1 MADRNETRPTDLG
14 AISPASN
21 GAIAM
26 KSLLMSIA
34 GVTAAVAFACAAEA
48 QGLTKIKFTTDWKI
62 QGGHAWYY
70 LAKENGY
77 FRDEGLDVT
86 IDQGEGSA
94 VAIGRVLSGAYDA
107 GFGDINAVIQNAADR
122 PGEQP
127 VMVYLV
133 YNRAPYA
140 LIAKTN
146 GPIKTLKDVV
156 GHTIGAPA
164 GSATLRMFTPLAKIV
179 GIDPSKVK
187 ILNAAPN
194 LIEQLLV
201 QGQADVIAQFSAT
214 SYMNFIAMHL
224 DPDRDFRW
232 FFYSD
237 YGLDLY
243 SNGVVVSQKLLKENP
258 KAVAGFVKAINRA
271 VLEVVAHP
279 DQGIALVRKLEP
291 LTNSD
296 IETKRQ
302 AYFIDQQMMTPETE
316 KLGIGD
322 LDDGRLAASI
332 RVVADAYGLKRVPEL
347 REVFVRDFLPPK
359 SDRDIKAAA
368 KK

>member
-1 MADRNETRPTDLG
+1 MNGLRNGLLG
-14 AISPASN
+14 IAAA
-21 GAIAM
+21 AIARV
-26 KSLLMSIA
+26 LIA
-34 GVTAAVAFACAAEA
+34 PVLIAPILALTAQAQA
-48 QGLTKIKFTTDWKI
+48 QGPTRIKFTTDWKI

-70 LAKENGY
+70 LATERGY
-77 FRDEGLDVT
+77 FRDAGLDVT
-86 IDQGEGSA
+86 VDQGDGSA
-94 VAIGRVLSGAYDA
+94 AAIGRVLSGAYDA

-122 PGEQP
+122 PGQQP

-140 LIAKTN
+140 LIAKAD
-146 GPIKTLKDVV
+146 GPIKTLKDIE
-156 GHTIGAPA
+156 GRTISAPA
-164 GSATLRMFTPLAKIV
+164 GSATLRMLAPLAKLV
-179 GIDPSKVK
+179 GIDTSKLK

-194 LIEQLLV
+194 LIEQILV

-224 DPDRDFRW
+224 DPDKDFRW

-243 SNGVVVSQKLLKENP
+243 SNGVVVSQKLLKDNP
-258 KAVAGFVKAINRA
+258 KAVAGLVKAINRA
-271 VLEVVAHP
+271 VLDVVADP
-279 DQGIALVRKLEP
+279 DLGIALVAKLEP
-291 LTNSD
+291 LINAD
-296 IETKRQ
+296 IEKKRQ
-302 AYFIDQQMMTPETE
+302 AYFIDEQMVTPETA

-332 RVVADAYGLKRVPEL
+332 KVVADAYGLKRVPDV

-359 SDRDIKAAA
+359 SDRDIKAAR
-368 KK
+368 K

>member
-1 MADRNETRPTDLG
+1 MKYLVKGIFGLA
-14 AISPASN
+14 A
-21 GAIAM
+21 AIAF
-26 KSLLMSIA
+26 A
-34 GVTAAVAFACAAEA
+34 GVADA

-70 LAKENGY
+70 LAKEKGY

-94 VAIGRVLSGAYDA
+94 TAIGRVLSGAYDA
-107 GFGDINAVIQNAADR
+107 GFGDINAVMQNAADR

-140 LIAKTN
+140 LIVKAG
-146 GPIKTLKDVV
+146 GPIKTLKDVE
-156 GHTIGAPA
+156 GKTISAPA
-164 GSATLRMFTPLAKIV
+164 GSATMRMFTPLGKIN
-179 GIDPSKVK
+179 GFDTSKVK
-187 ILNAAPN
+187 VLNAAPN
-194 LIEQLLV
+194 LIEQMLV
-201 QGQADVIAQFSAT
+201 QGQADGITQFSAT
-214 SYMNFIAMHL
+214 SYMNFLAMHL
-224 DPDRDFRW
+224 DPDKDFRW

-243 SNGVVVSQKLLKENP
+243 SNGIVVSPKLLKENP
-258 KAVAGFVKAINRA
+258 KAVAGFVKAINRGI
-271 VLEVVAHP
+271 LEVVAHP
-279 DQGIALVRKLEP
+279 DQGIALIQKIEP
-291 LTNSD
+291 LINAD

-302 AYFIDQQMMTPETE
+302 AYFIDQQMLTPETE

-322 LDDGRLAASI
+322 LDDRRLAASI
-332 RVVADAYGLKRVPEL
+332 KLVADAYGLKRVPEV

-359 SDRDIKAAA
+359 SDRDIAAAA

>member
-1 MADRNETRPTDLG
+1 MR
-14 AISPASN
+14 
-21 GAIAM
+21 
-26 KSLLMSIA
+26 SLLGGI
-34 GVTAAVAFACAAEA
+34 VAVAVAATAFTCAADA
-48 QGLTKIKFTTDWKI
+48 QGLTKIKFTTDWKV

-70 LAKENGY
+70 LAREKGY

-86 IDQGEGSA
+86 VDQGEGSA
-94 VAIGRVLSGAYDA
+94 AAIGRVLSGAYDA

-140 LIAKTN
+140 LIAKAD
-146 GPIKTLKDVV
+146 GPIKTLKDIEGRTVS
-156 GHTIGAPA
+156 APA

-179 GIDPSKVK
+179 GIDTSKVK

-194 LIEQLLV
+194 LIEQILV

-214 SYMNFIAMHL
+214 SYMNFLAMHL
-224 DPDRDFRW
+224 DPDKDFRW

-237 YGLDLY
+237 FGLDLY
-243 SNGVVVSQKLLKENP
+243 SNGIVVSQKLLKENP
-258 KAVAGFVKAINRA
+258 KAVAGFVRAINRA
-271 VLEVVAHP
+271 ILEVVANP
-279 DQGIALVRKLEP
+279 DQGIALIRRLEP
-291 LTNSD
+291 LINAD
-296 IETKRQ
+296 IEKKRQ
-302 AYFIDQQMMTPETE
+302 AYFIDEQMLTPETAR
-316 KLGIGD
+316 LGIGD

-332 RVVADAYGLKRVPEL
+332 KVVADAYGLKRVPEPG
-347 REVFVRDFLPPK
+347 EVFRRDFLPAR

-368 KK
+368 RK

>member
-1 MADRNETRPTDLG
+1 MR
-14 AISPASN
+14 
-21 GAIAM
+21 
-26 KSLLMSIA
+26 SLLN
-34 GVTAAVAFACAAEA
+34 GVLAVAVAATAFTGAAGA

-70 LAKENGY
+70 LAREKGY

-86 IDQGEGSA
+86 VDQGEGSA
-94 VAIGRVLSGAYDA
+94 AAIGRVLSGAYDA

-140 LIAKTN
+140 LIAKAD
-146 GPIKTLKDVV
+146 GPIKTLKDIEGRTVS
-156 GHTIGAPA
+156 APA

-179 GIDPSKVK
+179 GIDASKVK

-194 LIEQLLV
+194 LIEQILV

-214 SYMNFIAMHL
+214 SYMNFLAMHL
-224 DPDRDFRW
+224 DPDKDFRW

-237 YGLDLY
+237 FGLDLY
-243 SNGVVVSQKLLKENP
+243 SNGIVVSQKLLKENP
-258 KAVAGFVKAINRA
+258 KAVAGFVRAINRA
-271 VLEVVAHP
+271 ILEVVANP
-279 DQGIALVRKLEP
+279 DQGIALIRRLEP
-291 LTNSD
+291 LINAD
-296 IETKRQ
+296 IEKKRQ
-302 AYFIDQQMMTPETE
+302 AYFIDEQMLTPETA

-332 RVVADAYGLKRVPEL
+332 KVVADAYGLKRVPENG
-347 REVFVRDFLPPK
+347 EVFRRDFLPPR

-368 KK
+368 RK